1 MVARR
6 RAPRGKA
13 RSRRKPSRRKAYRFL
28 PHTADIAVAATGRT
42 LRALFEHSALALF
55 DLVTDRATVRPR
67 RRVPIEARGQTPE
80 DLLVRFLS
88 EILYLQEVK
97 GWRFHACRVSAVD
110 SRSLVARGAASGEPF
125 DETRHPRRRE
135 VKAVT
140 YHRIAIRRRAG
151 AWRVRF
157 VLDV

>member
-1 MVARR
+1 M
-6 RAPRGKA
+6 PP
-13 RSRRKPSRRKAYRFL
+13 RRKPYRFL
-28 PHTADIAVAATGRT
+28 PHTADVAVDAAGRT
-42 LRALFEHSALALF
+42 LPSLFEHSALALF

-67 RRVPIEARGQTPE
+67 RRVPIAARGQTRE

-97 GWRFHACRVSAVD
+97 GWRFRACKVSEVD
-110 SRSLVARGAASGEPF
+110 RFRLVARGSASGEPF

-135 VKAVT
+135 VKAIT
-140 YHRIAIRRRAG
+140 YHQIAIRKRAG